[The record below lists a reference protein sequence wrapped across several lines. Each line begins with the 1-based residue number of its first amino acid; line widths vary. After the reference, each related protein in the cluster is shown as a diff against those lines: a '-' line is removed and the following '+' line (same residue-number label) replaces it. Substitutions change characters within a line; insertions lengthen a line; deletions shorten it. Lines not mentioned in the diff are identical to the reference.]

1 MIKVIFLILAINIV
15 VLANDKEDKIYNAL
29 DVYAKVLSHVE
40 KIYYKDVNLEEL
52 IYKSIKDMVVSLDPH
67 SEYLTE
73 KEYKEFNG
81 NLSGEKFGIGIEY
94 KVEEDEAI
102 ITRVYKGSPADKLGL
117 KKNMSIEK
125 INEVSIFQKDKEA
138 IDELINGKLGSSLSL
153 TYFFKNRFKTVK
165 LIRDKIDLDVI
176 ENFEVNSKILYV
188 KINSFQKNITKKFLS
203 LALKNKNKSIII
215 DLRDNPGGYLN
226 EAISLADL
234 FIEKGVI
241 ISSKERNKKEEFYKA
256 SKKTP
261 LKGIKVVILIN
272 SETAS
277 SAEIFTGAM
286 KEHKKAILI
295 GERSFGK
302 GSIQSVL
309 RIKNNGAL
317 KITVALYYTPKH
329 NTIQA
334 KGITPHIEIPKYFVM
349 QKKEREEDIK
359 NIIKDENKN
368 KENNLFPNYLKDD
381 KQFITAVNF
390 LNN

>member
-1 MIKVIFLILAINIV
+1 
-15 VLANDKEDKIYNAL
+15 
-29 DVYAKVLSHVE
+29 
-40 KIYYKDVNLEEL
+40 
-52 IYKSIKDMVVSLDPH
+52 
-67 SEYLTE
+67 
-73 KEYKEFNG
+73 
-81 NLSGEKFGIGIEY
+81 
-94 KVEEDEAI
+94 
-102 ITRVYKGSPADKLGL
+102 
-117 KKNMSIEK
+117 MSIEK
-125 INEVSIFQKDKEA
+125 INKISVFQKEKKE
-138 IDELINGKLGSSLSL
+138 IDELINGKIGSTLTL
-153 TYFFKNRFKTVK
+153 TYFFKNRFKTVS
-165 LIRDKIDLDVI
+165 IVRDKIDLDVI
-176 ENFEVNSKILYV
+176 ENFEVNNSILYV
-188 KINSFQKNITKKFLS
+188 KINSFQKNITKKFLA

-226 EAISLADL
+226 EAIKLADL
-234 FIEKGVI
+234 FIESGVI

-256 SKKTP
+256 RKKTP
-261 LKGIKVVILIN
+261 LKGVKVAILIN

-286 KEHKKAILI
+286 KDHKKAILI

-309 RIKNNGAL
+309 RIKGNGAL

-334 KGITPHIEIPKYFVM
+334 KGISPHIEIPKYFVM

-359 NIIKDENKN
+359 NIIKDKANTGN
-368 KENNLFPNYLKDD
+368 SNLFPNYLKDD